1 MEDSSL
7 EQIQT
12 KIAYLEQANHE
23 LSDVLLRQDRDL
35 RTLTARVAML
45 FERLQA
51 LQDPERARGPDEER
65 PPHY

>member
-1 MEDSSL
+1 MDDDSL
-7 EQIQT
+7 EQIQI

-35 RTLTARVAML
+35 RALTARVASL

-51 LQDPERARGPDEER
+51 LQDPERMRGADEER